1 MRVSDEELWNP
12 LDSAYLVWV
21 TTSTRWERQERTCLF
36 DLLDVCVMPID
47 DVLLQ
52 VSNGFVRLTEASEF
66 DVFLEPEVEF

>member
-1 MRVSDEELWNP
+1 
-12 LDSAYLVWV
+12 
-21 TTSTRWERQERTCLF
+21 
-36 DLLDVCVMPID
+36 MPID